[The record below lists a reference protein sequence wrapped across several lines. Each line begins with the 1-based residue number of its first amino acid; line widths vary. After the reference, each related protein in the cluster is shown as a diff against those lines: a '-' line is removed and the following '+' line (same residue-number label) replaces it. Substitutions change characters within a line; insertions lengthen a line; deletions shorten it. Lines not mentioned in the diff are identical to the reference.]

1 MVFLF
6 LNENINFGKKYVFDI
21 KRTLKE
27 VYDYVRR
34 VLYNVG
40 VVDFVFRSEYSFS
53 NFFLKFSESSINC
66 RSCEGFSC

>member
-21 KRTLKE
+21 KRILKE

-40 VVDFVFRSEYSFS
+40 VVDFVLRS
-53 NFFLKFSESSINC
+53 N
-66 RSCEGFSC
+66 